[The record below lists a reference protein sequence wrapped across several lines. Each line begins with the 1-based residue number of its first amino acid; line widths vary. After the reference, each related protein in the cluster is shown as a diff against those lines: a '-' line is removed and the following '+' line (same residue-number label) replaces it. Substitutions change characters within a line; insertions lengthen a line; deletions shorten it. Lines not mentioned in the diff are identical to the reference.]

1 MTEQVVEIFSNCLDE
16 VLTEVGTLF
25 GRWDTMPREERC
37 PKALA
42 ALEKM
47 AELARDAD
55 EVSTYLQEAYPPIRL
70 TADEGWRERLNLVWE
85 MIRRVM
91 DKRLS
96 VEEGTMSALLD
107 VVIPDER
114 DRKRIADTM
123 VQVTSMEDLL
133 LTTLSS
139 AFSHLH
145 DLLLALRAALD
156 ADRTETLALLYAKAE
171 ARYTQEVWREGEKG
185 GEWDK
190 FNHHLKHTK
199 FPWYEPSCEQLQKYY
214 LELAGDFDKTPL
226 GQVFLENE
234 DDPQALGYAIA
245 EVGCKEVELTA
256 FFRNVFRLREVM
268 RRVQRLLNDAE
279 PTQFPAHITYD
290 CGVLL
295 MNFLKEKEFIAGDT
309 DSESF
314 MYLMGCTD
322 KKPANLRK
330 IVWLANNSNK
340 QLLRELVEQA
350 FAGLINSRSYTK
362 SEVEKFVP
370 YVFVNTKGE
379 AMTLAKNKP
388 VPSFES
394 DAIRGFFGN
403 S

>member
-1 MTEQVVEIFSNCLDE
+1 MTEQVVEIFSNRLDE

-190 FNHHLKHTK
+190 FIHHMQHVE
-199 FPWYEPSCEQLQKYY
+199 FPWELEPTYDQLQVLYKRMADKFNET
-214 LELAGDFDKTPL
+214 ELGEA
-226 GQVFLENE
+226 FLECD
-234 DDPQALGYAIA
+234 DDPLSLGSVIA
-245 EVGCKEVELTA
+245 SVECTKQDLDA
-256 FFRNVFRLREVM
+256 YFREIYRLREV
-268 RRVQRLLNDAE
+268 RKLAE
-279 PTQFPAHITYD
+279 IKKAGNNVFENTSTTSKEDLVVAQILHCFYGNRENAVAFLMQIKGAKPTQITALVKQWIAEKKISELSCHRD
-290 CGVLL
+290 LWKVLHD
-295 MNFLKEKEFIAGDT
+295 NGYYPRGE
-309 DSESF
+309 
-314 MYLMGCTD
+314 
-322 KKPANLRK
+322 
-330 IVWLANNSNK
+330 NNW
-340 QLLRELVEQA
+340 
-350 FAGLINSRSYTK
+350 NSQ
-362 SEVEKFVP
+362 V
-370 YVFVNTKGE
+370 G
-379 AMTLAKNKP
+379 
-388 VPSFES
+388 
-394 DAIRGFFGN
+394 
-403 S
+403 